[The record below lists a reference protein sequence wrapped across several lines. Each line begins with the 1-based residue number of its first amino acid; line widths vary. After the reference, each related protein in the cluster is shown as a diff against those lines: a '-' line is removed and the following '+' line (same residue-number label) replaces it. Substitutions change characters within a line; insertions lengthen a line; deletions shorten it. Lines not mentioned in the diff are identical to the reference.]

1 MSHRPRR
8 RVAEVIDRFENR
20 FAERFPQLC
29 TAPNRRVLRDLA
41 ACRTAALGGH
51 LERCNACGFTRIAYN
66 SCRNRHCPSCL
77 GTARAA
83 WLSRQEAD
91 VLPVAYFHVVFTLPE
106 PLRHLA
112 LQNKR
117 VVYGILFRAVSET
130 LRQVARDPKH
140 LGAEIGLLAVL
151 HTWGQNLTLHPH
163 LHCVMPAGGIAP
175 DGSRWIDCR
184 RSRSGK
190 LFFAPVR
197 VLSKVFRGKFLHYL
211 KAARRRQRLEYYG
224 VLECLRDDQAWEQF
238 LNRLVKHDWVVY
250 CKRPFGGPRQVL
262 SYLARY
268 THRVAIS
275 DHRLQEVT
283 SRSVTFSYKDYR
295 DGGAT
300 KSMTLQGEEFLRR
313 FLLHVLPDGFMRIRY
328 FGFLANG
335 VRTEK
340 LKLIRRR
347 LIEESSREATASDSD
362 RPAWCE
368 PAAQAEAAGV
378 CPECRQ
384 RAMRRVEE
392 LPAERPHSG
401 GNQHRGPPE
410 ATP

>member
-1 MSHRPRR
+1 
-8 RVAEVIDRFENR
+8 VAEVIDRFENR

-51 LERCNACGFTRIAYN
+51 LERCNACGFTRITYN
-66 SCRNRHCPSCL
+66 SCRHRHCPSCL

-83 WLSRQEAD
+83 WLNRQEAD
-91 VLPVAYFHVVFTLPE
+91 VLPVAYLHVVFTLPE
-106 PLRHLA
+106 PLRQLA

-163 LHCVMPAGGIAP
+163 LHCVMPAGGIAL

-184 RSRSGK
+184 RSRRGK

-197 VLSKVFRGKFLHYL
+197 VLSKVFRGKFLHHL
-211 KAARRRQRLEYYG
+211 KAARRHQRLEYHG
-224 VLECLRDDQAWEQF
+224 VLENLRDEQEWERF

-262 SYLARY
+262 RYLARY

-275 DHRLQEVT
+275 DHRLQRVT
-283 SRSVTFSYKDYR
+283 SQSVTFSYKDYR
-295 DGGAT
+295 DSGAT
-300 KSMTLQGEEFLRR
+300 KSMTLKGEEFLRR
-313 FLLHVLPDGFMRIRY
+313 FLLHVLPDRFMRIRY
-328 FGFLANG
+328 YGFLANG

-340 LKLIRRR
+340 LKLIRQW
-347 LIEESSREATASDSD
+347 LVEDDSREATGPNSGRQSCWE
-362 RPAWCE
+362 P
-368 PAAQAEAAGV
+368 PAAQDKAAGC
-378 CPECRQ
+378 CPECHNGTMQ
-384 RAMRRVEE
+384 HLEE
-392 LPAERPHSG
+392 LPAERPPR

-410 ATP
+410 AKPCVSL